1 MDYPQALKIMAAAP
15 VDSWYY
21 REALRVV
28 QAHEGRRGKPGV
40 LGIDSGLG
48 YAELNDDDGDGL

>member
-1 MDYPQALKIMAAAP
+1 MDYAQALKIIAAAP
-15 VDSWYY
+15 ADSWYY
-21 REALRVV
+21 REAQRVV
-28 QAHEGRRGKPGV
+28 RAHEGRRGKPGV